1 MAQLDQNWSLF
12 GYDVRQLFRHWRAA
26 WREFL
31 WGYDSPVKARLD
43 EELRVY
49 SERGVEYFHAGHR
62 AEPRMAQ
69 SGTEPGSECEAVLL
83 PESLV
88 LSKTLVMPLAVE
100 SDLDMAMALEVTAN
114 SPFPQS
120 DTGYGWRLADRD
132 DKTLQ
137 VQLAIVSLSSTMSYL
152 GQQYDCHD
160 AQAREVWA
168 NIGDAVIVLS
178 GFGEKTRQQRYN
190 RRLFRVASTI
200 AYCALVLLIIF
211 ATAAGMKYLE
221 LQQLRG
227 VSGQVQEQA
236 SEAMKMRAG
245 IVAANE
251 TIATVNQM
259 VAQRPNPHVE
269 MARLSRLLGD
279 DASLLQ
285 FNMQGTSLSVRGVAD
300 DAAVIVQQLTDE
312 ASYARVTAPQAITKY
327 FNTGQEQ
334 FFLNIELAAGEAGGV
349 VNK

>member
-1 MAQLDQNWSLF
+1 MAQLDQNWNLF

-31 WGYDSPVKARLD
+31 WGYDSPVKTRLD

-62 AEPRMAQ
+62 VEQRKAQ
-69 SGTEPGSECEAVLL
+69 SSTEPGSECEAVLL

-132 DKTLQ
+132 DKKLQ

-160 AQAREVWA
+160 AQMREVWA
-168 NIGDAVIVLS
+168 NVGDAVIVLS

-190 RRLFRVASTI
+190 RRLFRVAGTI
-200 AYCALVLLIIF
+200 AYCALMLLIIF

-221 LQQLRG
+221 LQQLRR
-227 VSGQVQEQA
+227 VSGQVQAQA
-236 SEAMKMRAG
+236 SDAMKMRTN
-245 IVAANE
+245 IVVANE

-259 VAQRPNPHVE
+259 VALRPNPHVE
-269 MARLSRLLGD
+269 LARLSRLLGD

-300 DAAVIVQQLTDE
+300 DAAVIVQQLTEE

-334 FFLNIELAAGEAGGV
+334 FFLNIELAGGETGGV
-349 VNK
+349 VNE